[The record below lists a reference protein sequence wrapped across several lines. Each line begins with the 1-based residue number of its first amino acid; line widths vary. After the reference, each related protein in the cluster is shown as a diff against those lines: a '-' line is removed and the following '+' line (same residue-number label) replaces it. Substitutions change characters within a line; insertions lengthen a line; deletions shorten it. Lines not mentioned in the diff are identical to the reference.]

1 MRSSATDRK
10 PESMFQQ
17 KTGSSWKTRRWA
29 VILTLGVV
37 IMFVSTS
44 LSVVETLFFNRLPVA
59 NERSLAIIENNPSY
73 LLPDGF
79 PSRRYLPYA
88 AFEYLGPDFMGMDI
102 AAMSAG
108 EATIMDRGF
117 PERIGI
123 ELVSTNFFRV
133 LGVEPALGRTFIDSD
148 RSGQSESAEPVCV
161 ISETLWQR
169 RYNRDPD
176 ILGRQ
181 IFLNGESVTIVG
193 VLPPGFESW
202 RNERTE
208 LWALL
213 DRSPF
218 GSRAQ
223 GLGESGFLCHH
234 ARCPRAFEP
243 QPRRGL
249 K

>member
-1 MRSSATDRK
+1 MRSSATDHK

-17 KTGSSWKTRRWA
+17 KTGSRWKSRRWA

-59 NERSLAIIENNPSY
+59 NEGSLTIIEHNASN

-79 PSRRYLPYA
+79 PGRGTYLPYA
-88 AFEYLGPDFMGMDI
+88 AFEYLGRDFMGMDM
-102 AAMSAG
+102 AAMSAY

-123 ELVSTNFFRV
+123 ELVSANFFRV

-148 RSGQSESAEPVCV
+148 ESGQLKSAEPVCV

-169 RYNRDPD
+169 RYNRDPQHSWTSD
-176 ILGRQ
+176 ISEWRERNNCRRLA
-181 IFLNGESVTIVG
+181 
-193 VLPPGFESW
+193 PG
-202 RNERTE
+202 
-208 LWALL
+208 L
-213 DRSPF
+213 
-218 GSRAQ
+218 
-223 GLGESGFLCHH
+223 
-234 ARCPRAFEP
+234 
-243 QPRRGL
+243 
-249 K
+249 

>member
-102 AAMSAG
+102 AAMSAY

-133 LGVEPALGRTFIDSD
+133 LGVGTHVHRQ
-148 RSGQSESAEPVCV
+148 RSIRA
-161 ISETLWQR
+161 
-169 RYNRDPD
+169 
-176 ILGRQ
+176 
-181 IFLNGESVTIVG
+181 VG
-193 VLPPGFESW
+193 VRRTGLRYQRNTLATPIQPGPRYSW
-202 RNERTE
+202 SS
-208 LWALL
+208 
-213 DRSPF
+213 DIS
-218 GSRAQ
+218 
-223 GLGESGFLCHH
+223 
-234 ARCPRAFEP
+234 
-243 QPRRGL
+243 
-249 K
+249 